1 MKSMFVALLLVLAAG
16 FGALYHGTDG
26 FQVVTTESARRLAIA
41 HQARQLPAATL
52 QFSSGQ
58 QKALAQA
65 LQADGRVTIVNFI
78 YTRCNAICSVM
89 GTEFQQ
95 LQRDL
100 QRSGMDRRVRLLS
113 LSFDPRDQP
122 AELAAYARQMQAQ
135 AGIWQFAGIPEPRQR
150 QALLDAF
157 GITVIAAPLGEFQH
171 NAAFHIVDADG
182 LLVGIV
188 DYDAPQAALDYALR
202 AAQPAQARVLAEKV
216 AQGSQAAEAGNRP

>member
-1 MKSMFVALLLVLAAG
+1 MFVALLLVLGAG

-26 FQVVTTESARRLAIA
+26 FQAVTTESARRLAIA
-41 HQARQLPAATL
+41 HQPRQLPAATL

-58 QKALAQA
+58 QKLLAQA
-65 LQADGRVTIVNFI
+65 LHADGRVTIVNFI

-100 QRSGMDRRVRLLS
+100 QRSGMGRQVRLLS

-135 AGIWQFAGIPEPRQR
+135 AGVWQFAGIPDSHQR

-157 GITVIAAPLGEFQH
+157 GITVVAAPLGEFQH
-171 NAAFHIVDADG
+171 NAAFHIVDPNG
-182 LLVGIV
+182 LLIGIV
-188 DYDAPQAALDYALR
+188 DYDAPQLALDYALR
-202 AAQPAQARVLAEKV
+202 AAPTVAAGGATDQPSKAAK
-216 AQGSQAAEAGNRP
+216 AAEAGSPS